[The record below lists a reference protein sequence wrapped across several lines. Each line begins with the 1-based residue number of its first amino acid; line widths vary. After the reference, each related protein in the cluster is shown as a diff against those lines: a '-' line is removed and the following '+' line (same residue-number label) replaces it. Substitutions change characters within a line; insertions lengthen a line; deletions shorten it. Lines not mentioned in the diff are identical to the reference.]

1 MGLSPE
7 LTEGAIKAAKKILKK
22 QDDGSMK
29 LKELAKNVA
38 EKLNDESTTP
48 RKIKKLLSKSEVFA
62 LDGKTISLNN
72 NNNKRKETTDEV
84 ADEPASTNKK
94 QKKDDDDSPP
104 SDMDAWRKQHKIV
117 LKDTVDD
124 DSSALNTMEAYF
136 PYTTFTAASE
146 TIPRS
151 LLTHCTVKNGFTKPS
166 PIQAQCWPVLL
177 GGDSTKRDVVGIA
190 ETGSGKTLAFA
201 MPALAQMSKGNS
213 VTKKRTPR
221 MLVLAPTRE
230 LAMQSHDVLEEFGK
244 VVKLTSLVVYG
255 GVPKHTQVAELKKG
269 TVDCIVATPGRLKDL
284 VDQGSC
290 DLSQVQHLVLDEAGT
305 CMNEWRFFL
314 VSV

>member
-29 LKELAKNVA
+29 LKDLAKNVA
-38 EKLNDESTTP
+38 EKLNDDSTTP
-48 RKIKKLLSKSEVFA
+48 RKVKKLLSKSDMFA
-62 LDGKTISLNN
+62 VDGKTISLNHG
-72 NNNKRKETTDEV
+72 NKRKETTDDA
-84 ADEPASTNKK
+84 ADAPASTNKK
-94 QKKDDDDSPP
+94 QKRDDDDAPP

-136 PYTTFTAASE
+136 PYTTFAAASA
-146 TIPRS
+146 TIPQS

-201 MPALAQMSKGNS
+201 MPALAQMSKDHPQSN
-213 VTKKRTPR
+213 TAKRRPR

-244 VVKLTSLVVYG
+244 VVKLSSLVVYG
-255 GVPKHTQVAELKKG
+255 GVPKYTQVAELKKG

-284 VDQGSC
+284 VDQGAC
-290 DLSQVQHLVLDEAGT
+290 DLSQVHHLVLDEAGT
-305 CMNEWRFFL
+305 FMNE
-314 VSV
+314 